1 MSKAVMLRVG
11 ASADGSLSTVFDPL
25 PVSARKA
32 AAQVTR
38 ELNKVSASMRAES
51 AKTTAVH
58 AKEAAAQARIFSKR
72 ASEETAQAARAA
84 SERERIT
91 RREFDGRLREATRA
105 SNERRR
111 LAAAEERAILR
122 DVANIE
128 RSEQRAA
135 QRKEREQKSAHEKTV
150 RGRRELVGRVSGAVG
165 SIARAG
171 VEFGREGLSGMGV
184 DLGLGSQLGKAV
196 NVDKVT
202 RAIANSTALSQNRA
216 VTQADNEAVSGVIH
230 RTGDSAK
237 IDYGEVAGGLDE
249 FVKRSAD
256 FKLAKQIF
264 GELGDIAQAT
274 GTDFGALAGAA
285 GEIATKLPDTEHK
298 AKDLLDTI
306 TAFAGAGAKGSIELS
321 DMAEFLNVLAGG
333 AMKVAGS
340 RVEALEQMNAVA
352 QVARQ
357 GGKIDP
363 AEATRSA
370 NALMRDL
377 TKGANLKRFEKAGID
392 PFSDKSHTELKSPKE
407 MIKTFMRETGGDLGK
422 LAKLLPNEMSRAAVE
437 AFGDIYKTKG
447 EKGIDEKFAELTS
460 GLTPEAMK
468 GAASNAKGG
477 DAAKITEANNKISM
491 SMAKL
496 VPEIEKLI
504 PAVTKGAEFLS
515 NNLGTVV
522 TLAITGSLAK
532 AALGDVVKNALANA
546 LGGGGKGGVP
556 GAPGGGGQMGTLAGG
571 LAIAAGLYVVG
582 RALIDSDL
590 GQLNKAGDTRRATE
604 FQTGDDRVNAFNKD
618 AKVRKDAREGLK
630 NDIASLGQKI
640 QLGED
645 YNSGS
650 SLFRSA
656 TGINRFSGWAND
668 LNSDWGQS
676 SDSQMVGKDAGENLG
691 QLKIDRKMAQLS
703 LRKSELVEA
712 KSGNVLRESA
722 GGGSDGAANSAKFL
736 ESAAS
741 VLSASGIEG
750 GAALMQAAAQ
760 LSAAAAQ
767 LGASGGGGG
776 GNGVNPAGRH

>member
-532 AALGDVVKNALANA
+532 AALGDVVKNALASA
-546 LGGGGKGGVP
+546 FGGGKGGV
-556 GAPGGGGQMGTLAGG
+556 GGGGMGALAAGG
-571 LAIAAGLYVVG
+571 LILSVAAVTVMAGMAQIDANVAKLEKDQDTQLTTQLETRNIIEDIKADK
-582 RALIDSDL
+582 RAGKQVDPAKLAELDAHISTLRTRVAGGEEWNDTSWFNKPLGIGFGGMSDRDTMRQNAGANLPNLKSDL
-590 GQLNKAGDTRRATE
+590 DAARAERQQLTGQADAETVSTNWMREKFGLAPAGAGDSK
-604 FQTGDDRVNAFNKD
+604 G
-618 AKVRKDAREGLK
+618 
-630 NDIASLGQKI
+630 
-640 QLGED
+640 
-645 YNSGS
+645 
-650 SLFRSA
+650 
-656 TGINRFSGWAND
+656 
-668 LNSDWGQS
+668 
-676 SDSQMVGKDAGENLG
+676 
-691 QLKIDRKMAQLS
+691 
-703 LRKSELVEA
+703 
-712 KSGNVLRESA
+712 
-722 GGGSDGAANSAKFL
+722 
-736 ESAAS
+736 
-741 VLSASGIEG
+741 G
-750 GAALMQAAAQ
+750 GAAEMKGAADQHAGAAAE
-760 LSAAAAQ
+760 LRGAAAALTSAAAT

-776 GNGVNPAGRH
+776 GTGVNPAGRH

>member
-58 AKEAAAQARIFSKR
+58 AKEAAAQARIFQKR
-72 ASEETAQAARAA
+72 DAADVASAAAA
-84 SERERIT
+84 AKERERVT
-91 RREFDGRLREATRA
+91 RREFDARLRE
-105 SNERRR
+105 S
-111 LAAAEERAILR
+111 
-122 DVANIE
+122 
-128 RSEQRAA
+128 QRAA
-135 QRKEREQKSAHEKTV
+135 NEKRRIADAEVRAAIRAANTIERAEEQASKRKERE
-150 RGRRELVGRVSGAVG
+150 RGRA
-165 SIARAG
+165 
-171 VEFGREGLSGMGV
+171 GRERYGTLSRVGGAIGSAARTGIDMGRNVLSGMGL
-184 DLGLGSQLGKAV
+184 DLDVGSHLKKAV
-196 NVDKVT
+196 DVDKTT

-230 RTGDSAK
+230 KTGDSAK

-264 GELGDIAQAT
+264 GELGEIAQAT

-477 DAAKITEANNKISM
+477 DAAKIVEANNKISM
-491 SMAKL
+491 SMARL

-515 NNLGTVV
+515 SNLGTVV
-522 TLAITGSLAK
+522 TLAIAGSLAK
-532 AALGDVVKNALANA
+532 AALGDVVKNALTNA
-546 LGGGGKGGVP
+546 FGGGGKGGVP
-556 GAPGGGGQMGTLAGG
+556 GAPGGGAMGTLAGG

-590 GQLNKAGDTRRATE
+590 GKLNKAGDDRRATE
-604 FQTGDDRVNAFNKD
+604 FALGDDRVNAFNKD
-618 AKVRKDAREGLK
+618 PKVRKEAREGIQ
-630 NDIASLGQKI
+630 NHIAELDQKI
-640 QLGED
+640 KLGEE
-645 YNSGS
+645 YRTGS
-650 SLFRSA
+650 SFFRSA
-656 TGINRFSGWAND
+656 TGVNRFAGWAND
-668 LNSDWGQS
+668 VNPEWGQS
-676 SDSQMVGKDAGENLG
+676 TDSQAVGKDASEHLG
-691 QLKIDRKMAQLS
+691 DLWLERKKAGFD
-703 LRKSELVEA
+703 LRNSERLEA
-712 KSGNVLRESA
+712 KSGSTLRAEA
-722 GGGSDGAANSAKFL
+722 GGSNGAANSAKAL
-736 ESAAS
+736 EAAAG
-741 VLSASGIEG
+741 VLGASGIEG